1 MECRAAGGFT
11 TAAWPVQTPENRP
24 HTDFLPDGGAYPAT
38 PSKGRCLMLRCLA
51 VVCFAVGLAGCS
63 SVATGSG
70 PAAVEKVAPAAPAKP
85 TITHSAW
92 FKYAP
97 WNSALPEVK
106 KTGTGLEYVVLAS
119 GPAAGVPP
127 THEQSA
133 KLYYEG
139 RLNSGGRA
147 FDSGFD
153 RGEPDVFGVYELTKG
168 FAEALTLM
176 RPGDRWLIYVPAAL
190 GYGDRGYPGLIG
202 PGENLLFEILMVG
215 VEQAQ

>member
-1 MECRAAGGFT
+1 
-11 TAAWPVQTPENRP
+11 
-24 HTDFLPDGGAYPAT
+24 
-38 PSKGRCLMLRCLA
+38 MLRGLVA
-51 VVCFAVGLAGCS
+51 VSLVFGLAACS
-63 SVATGSG
+63 SGVV
-70 PAAVEKVAPAAPAKP
+70 PAATAPAPVAAAPLKASPP
-85 TITHSAW
+85 TITRSAW

-97 WNSALPEVK
+97 WNSSLPEVK
-106 KTGTGLEYVVLAS
+106 KTASGLEYIVIAS
-119 GPAAGVPP
+119 GPASGVSP

-133 KLYYEG
+133 ELYYEG

-190 GYGDRGYPGLIG
+190 GYGERGYPGLIG
-202 PGENLLFEILMVG
+202 PNENLLFEILMVS
-215 VEQAQ
+215 VK